1 MINWESGARMRR
13 NRPSGLLTWL
23 KPCLYV
29 LLLLTAYCLLLSS
42 PASAQKVEEKARER
56 IWKKDPF
63 APPPVTEAPV
73 VAKDEIPA
81 LEVSAILYSEGRSS
95 AVIDGRT
102 VRIGDELYGQ
112 KVIDIKKGYVILGS
126 GKKRYRLELR
136 K

>member
-1 MINWESGARMRR
+1 MSWESVVSKR
-13 NRPSGLLTWL
+13 T
-23 KPCLYV
+23 V
-29 LLLLTAYCLLLSS
+29 LIIIMVSLIACPIIAYCQPL
-42 PASAQKVEEKARER
+42 PAEVKETVRER
-56 IWKKDPF
+56 VWKKDPF
-63 APPPVTEAPV
+63 APPPMTEASV
-73 VAKDEIPA
+73 VAKEEIPA

-102 VRIGDELYGQ
+102 VRIGDELHGQ

>member
-1 MINWESGARMRR
+1 MSWESVVSKRTVPAILMISLILC
-13 NRPSGLLTWL
+13 PAA
-23 KPCLYV
+23 
-29 LLLLTAYCLLLSS
+29 AYCQSL
-42 PASAQKVEEKARER
+42 PAEVKENARER
-56 IWKKDPF
+56 VWKKDPF
-63 APPPVTEAPV
+63 APPPVTEAPA

-126 GKKRYRLELR
+126 GKKRYKLELR